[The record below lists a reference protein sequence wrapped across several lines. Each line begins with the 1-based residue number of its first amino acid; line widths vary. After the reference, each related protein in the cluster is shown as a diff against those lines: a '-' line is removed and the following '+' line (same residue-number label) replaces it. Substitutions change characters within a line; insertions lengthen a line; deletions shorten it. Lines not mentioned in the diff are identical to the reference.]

1 MEPTSSGLVLH
12 SLCPGCTVHLFQTQ
26 RMWLKDISPLSELVE
41 DTPKA
46 ETVDSEFLPL
56 LVHLRR
62 QQKTRKG

>member
-1 MEPTSSGLVLH
+1 MESTSSGLVLH
-12 SLCPGCTVHLFQTQ
+12 SLWPGCTVRLFWTQ

-46 ETVDSEFLPL
+46 ERVDSEFLPL

-62 QQKTRKG
+62 QQNTRKG